1 MWISICWHFL
11 KGGNLGKLE
20 KKFGKYAIPNLMRYI
35 TVIYVVGFVIAVFGN
50 DIYSQFLGLD
60 ISKVL
65 QGQVW
70 RLVTFILQPPSNS
83 IIFFVFVLYFYYI
96 IGTTLEAIWG
106 SFKFNLYYFSG
117 ILFHII
123 AAFIIYFIFGV
134 SFAFSTAYINLA
146 LFLAY
151 AMERGED
158 KVLLFFIIPV
168 KMKVLGIIDGV
179 FFALTIIGGFL
190 TPILEQSS
198 LGISIWLGL
207 FRLGILSSSVL
218 GCYIQATA
226 ALVSM
231 LNFILFFFWV
241 LRPTKYNKVQANYRK
256 TMKTAKKAQEERA
269 RQELAKSLSGQ
280 DLDQDENRGRLKDF
294 TSKINVGKARHKC
307 AVCGKTELDDSS
319 LEFRYCTKCEGDYE
333 YCMEH
338 LYTHVHVKKN

>member
-1 MWISICWHFL
+1 M
-11 KGGNLGKLE
+11 GKLE

-256 TMKTAKKAQEERA
+256 TMKTAKKLRK
-269 RQELAKSLSGQ
+269 R
-280 DLDQDENRGRLKDF
+280 
-294 TSKINVGKARHKC
+294 
-307 AVCGKTELDDSS
+307 ELD
-319 LEFRYCTKCEGDYE
+319 
-333 YCMEH
+333 
-338 LYTHVHVKKN
+338 KNWLKAYQVRT